1 MQLIIIF
8 FILLII
14 IVAIIFQY
22 NQLIKL
28 KTQVKQ
34 SKGTIDVYLQQRFDL
49 IPNLVQVVKG
59 YANFEAS
66 TFENITKLRSQ
77 YNQTKKIEIS
87 EKLNNSINT
96 ILLTAEQY
104 PNLKADEQF
113 SYLQKM
119 LTKIENELQAARRLY
134 NLSVTKY
141 NTKINTIPFNIVAK
155 VFNFKK
161 EPLFEIEAEST
172 KNINIKF

>member
-1 MQLIIIF
+1 
-8 FILLII
+8 
-14 IVAIIFQY
+14 
-22 NQLIKL
+22 
-28 KTQVKQ
+28 
-34 SKGTIDVYLQQRFDL
+34 
-49 IPNLVQVVKG
+49 
-59 YANFEAS
+59 
-66 TFENITKLRSQ
+66 
-77 YNQTKKIEIS
+77 
-87 EKLNNSINT
+87 
-96 ILLTAEQY
+96 
-104 PNLKADEQF
+104 
-113 SYLQKM
+113 M